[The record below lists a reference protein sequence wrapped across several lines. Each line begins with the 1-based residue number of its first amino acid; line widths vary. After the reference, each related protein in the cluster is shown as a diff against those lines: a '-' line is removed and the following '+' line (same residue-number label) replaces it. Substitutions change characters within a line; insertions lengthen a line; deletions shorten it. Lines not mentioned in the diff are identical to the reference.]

1 MREINLV
8 LNKYREK
15 LYVFVEPID
24 RNDLFVRERI
34 AIRLVRVAQSGNVLA
49 KLQLV
54 KLVRYTIDTR
64 VETYR
69 HISRWKGRND
79 EIRQQL
85 EGCIRRYRYTGS
97 FLSFASALIRR
108 VWDAITVI
116 GSVGVCDSYKVRQSS
131 GYRPN
136 HL

>member
-1 MREINLV
+1 MREITLV

-15 LYVFVEPID
+15 LYVFVAPID
-24 RNDLFVRERI
+24 RSDLFVRERI

-54 KLVRYTIDTR
+54 KLVRYTIDTW

-69 HISRWKGRND
+69 HMSRWKGRND

-97 FLSFASALIRR
+97 FFNYLSKTLTCAGRGIRPINCYSLDACGSA
-108 VWDAITVI
+108 V
-116 GSVGVCDSYKVRQSS
+116 
-131 GYRPN
+131 
-136 HL
+136 